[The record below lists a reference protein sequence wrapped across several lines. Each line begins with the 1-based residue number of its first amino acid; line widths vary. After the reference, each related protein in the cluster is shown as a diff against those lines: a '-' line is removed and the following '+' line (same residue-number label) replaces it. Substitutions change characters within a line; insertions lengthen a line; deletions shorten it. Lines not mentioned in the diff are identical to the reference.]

1 VDGALA
7 IAVVLLA
14 EFAAIFLV
22 VSFLV
27 HVTVQSV
34 SADVLRRAM
43 VGRPLRSTGL
53 ALVFGAIT
61 PFCSC
66 STVPLVAGMAAAG
79 VPVTAM
85 TVFLV
90 LSPLV
95 NPATIA
101 LLATLVSPLY
111 AAGFVLASMVLAL
124 AVASVVTLAGVR
136 PSLPAALR
144 PEAMPGTSLPWR
156 ARLRSAM
163 ARAVRDLLRLAPLFG
178 AAAAVGALLYGRV
191 EVASIGRLIDAA
203 GPWAV
208 PMAVAVGVPVYAS
221 TAVLLP
227 IGSALLATGANLGVV
242 TAFLIGAT
250 GLSLP
255 EGIMLQRLL
264 GGRYLL
270 ALATS
275 FVAAAIALGFLVQA
289 LAPAASAVRAA
300 AG

>member
-1 VDGALA
+1 VDGALPFV
-7 IAVVLLA
+7 VVLLA
-14 EFAAIFLV
+14 EFAVIFLV

-27 HVTVQSV
+27 HVIVQSV
-34 SADVLRRAM
+34 SPDVLRRALA
-43 VGRPLRSTGL
+43 GRPLRSTAL

-66 STVPLVAGMAAAG
+66 STVPVVAGMAAAG
-79 VPVTAM
+79 VPVAAM

-111 AAGFVLASMVLAL
+111 AAGFMLAAMVLAL
-124 AVASVVTLAGVR
+124 AVAALVALAGVR

-144 PEAMPGTSLPWR
+144 PEAVPGASVPWG

-163 ARAVRDLLRLAPLFG
+163 ARAGRDLLRLAPLLG

-191 EVASIGRLIDAA
+191 DVASIGRLIDAA

-275 FVAAAIALGFLVQA
+275 FVAAAIALGYLVQA
-289 LAPAASAVRAA
+289 LAPGSSAVLAA
-300 AG
+300 RW